1 MAFGLKMLA
10 CKGFPYQFNS
20 IQVKLSIQYKEDET
34 SADIVGVWLAFGLPV
49 ETPRVCRVPRCAVWR
64 VGNTQEP
71 TLEPYTLNES
81 PTLTPTLSPLG
92 MGSGRYTLHVAAAR
106 DPSRRFGVARP
117 RGMRADRTAA
127 GTRAPL
133 SALHVHVV
141 SVSRNNPTRGSGH
154 ANLPSQLY
162 RPTLTQARR
171 RPFKAYHGLVRLC
184 VTCNKK
190 SRYVFVTSLHN

>member
-1 MAFGLKMLA
+1 MQRSTAVPHRGYPLPCPLPVPTMAFGLKMLA

-81 PTLTPTLSPLG
+81 PTLTPTLSPGNGIGSLHATC
-92 MGSGRYTLHVAAAR
+92 SGR
-106 DPSRRFGVARP
+106 
-117 RGMRADRTAA
+117 
-127 GTRAPL
+127 
-133 SALHVHVV
+133 
-141 SVSRNNPTRGSGH
+141 
-154 ANLPSQLY
+154 
-162 RPTLTQARR
+162 
-171 RPFKAYHGLVRLC
+171 
-184 VTCNKK
+184 
-190 SRYVFVTSLHN
+190 